1 MACINPDGTLTPS
14 AHKGLFALRVPGTQS
29 DVAELT
35 SMPMYRV
42 RVSLRELIE
51 AGFLEEKWGLP
62 GNRERHSSN
71 IASTYAERVNG
82 QRL

>member
-14 AHKGLFALRVPGTQS
+14 AKKVLFALRTPGTQA

-42 RVSLRELIE
+42 RMSLRELIE
-51 AGFLEEKWGLP
+51 AGLLEDTEGRYQATPAGL
-62 GNRERHSSN
+62 
-71 IASTYAERVNG
+71 AK
-82 QRL
+82 LDK

>member
-14 AHKGLFALRVPGTQS
+14 AKKVLFALRTPGTQS

-51 AGFLEEKWGLP
+51 AGFLEEINGDYQATEKG
-62 GNRERHSSN
+62 
-71 IASTYAERVNG
+71 IA
-82 QRL
+82 QI

>member
-14 AHKGLFALRVPGTQS
+14 AHKVLFALRVPGTQS

-51 AGFLEEKWGLP
+51 AGFLEEKNG
-62 GNRERHSSN
+62 GYQATEKG
-71 IASTYAERVNG
+71 IA
-82 QRL
+82 QI

>member
-14 AHKGLFALRVPGTQS
+14 AKKVLFALRTPGTQS
-29 DVAELT
+29 DVADLT

-51 AGFLEEKWGLP
+51 AGFLEEKNVGYKATEK
-62 GNRERHSSN
+62 G
-71 IASTYAERVNG
+71 IA
-82 QRL
+82 QI